1 MDELVVIE
9 APRPSIPAKWDFM
22 TADKNFDK
30 YIKNWRRLTIDVVSE
45 LWVFYQKLKV
55 QGKRTDL
62 STNVEKLPTWIE
74 WLDNKGIA
82 APTPLRHFKALGWL
96 PGDSLVGKMTGN
108 AENYT
113 PAAIIDKV
121 KTVLGRIDLDPA
133 SCEMAQ
139 QVVKAK
145 RYYTTDDDGLN
156 KPWKGRVF
164 LNPPYGMPFIRDFT
178 DKLIDELPSI
188 DAAILLTNDQ
198 TDTLWW
204 QKSAANAS
212 LICLPQG
219 RLHFT
224 TPDGKETSPT
234 NGQTFFYFGASENQ
248 FLKVFSGSGLI
259 VKVLK

>member
-1 MDELVVIE
+1 MNELSISLVKPELPTNWQYDPSVKKVKRYVYKWKDITKDMADELWIARENLSLKPALQARNAVGTFVPTDKSWDDYCEEIGSSRRVVN
-9 APRPSIPAKWDFM
+9 R
-22 TADKNFDK
+22 
-30 YIKNWRRLTIDVVSE
+30 
-45 LWVFYQKLKV
+45 
-55 QGKRTDL
+55 
-62 STNVEKLPTWIE
+62 
-74 WLDNKGIA
+74 WLA
-82 APTPLRHFKALGWL
+82 QWF
-96 PGDSLVGKMTGN
+96 GDSLVGKMTGN

-113 PAAIIDKV
+113 PVAIVDKV
-121 KTVLGRIDLDPA
+121 KTVLGGIDLDPA
-133 SCEMAQ
+133 SCLFAQ
-139 QVVKAK
+139 KVVKAK
-145 RYYTTDDDGLN
+145 TYYTMEDDGLC
-156 KPWKGRVF
+156 KPWRGRVF

-248 FLKVFSGSGLI
+248 FRKVFSGSGLI